1 MLGWCEGLTSFLWP
15 GLEWFFGRSSC
26 QTSATMSHHD
36 WAEREGYQVNWLRD
50 KANWICATT
59 QAKCCGVKLAEFKK
73 KTLKF
78 RPVLLWIK
86 TYYYYYKKSILY
98 IFLHLF
104 WFLIVSLHL
113 KKMYLLVF
121 SNLQDT
127 LPFRQAATLLSHVYF
142 AFHKLLKCADAEYWF
157 GFCLYCLNE
166 WVPPSLGCG
175 GHLAEILLRAAGKAG
190 VRRVLF
196 V

>member
-1 MLGWCEGLTSFLWP
+1 MTGLS
-15 GLEWFFGRSSC
+15 GRATRIIGSETR
-26 QTSATMSHHD
+26 QTESVQQHKQS
-36 WAEREGYQVNWLRD
+36 V
-50 KANWICATT
+50 
-59 QAKCCGVKLAEFKK
+59 VKWNLLSLKK
-73 KTLKF
+73 NLKF

-86 TYYYYYKKSILY
+86 TYYYYKKKYFIYFPTFVL
-98 IFLHLF
+98 IFNCITPF
-104 WFLIVSLHL
+104 